1 MYQILSG
8 DLGIDVNVS
17 ELKMLNKYLLS
28 KQEEALVDDEG
39 AQFLDQDEQS
49 IDLIFL
55 SKLLPKKPVP
65 TYGQS
70 GSSQQDR
77 EMIENL

>member
-8 DLGIDVNVS
+8 DLGIDVNVT

-39 AQFLDQDEQS
+39 AQFLDQDEQT
-49 IDLIFL
+49 IDLNFL

-65 TYGQS
+65 ARLS
-70 GSSQQDR
+70 GFS
-77 EMIENL
+77 L

>member
-8 DLGIDVNVS
+8 DLGIDVNVT

-39 AQFLDQDEQS
+39 AQFLDQDEQT
-49 IDLIFL
+49 IDLNFL
-55 SKLLPKKPVP
+55 SKLLPKKLVP
-65 TYGQS
+65 ARQS
-70 GSSQQDR
+70 GSS
-77 EMIENL
+77 

>member
-39 AQFLDQDEQS
+39 AQFLDQDEQT
-49 IDLIFL
+49 IDLNFL

-70 GSSQQDR
+70 GSSQ
-77 EMIENL
+77 